1 LFYRKKSGDEDNEDL
16 QRWLLTYA
24 DLITLLLAFFI
35 VMYSM
40 SRVDAGKFKRVT
52 EALSSVL
59 KGPDELF
66 QATVKD
72 ISSELF
78 INRRLKKGDLI
89 VLKKRIDDISRQL
102 GLGMQLSTELQTRGL
117 VIHISE
123 SAFFDLGKAD
133 LKSKAKNILDL
144 ISIQLLKVPNHIRV
158 EGHTD
163 NLPINTPKFPS
174 NWELSTTRATVC
186 LRYLIEKHDFPP
198 ERISALGYAEFRPI
212 TSNKTEQGRAKNRR
226 VDIVVLALEDSFKE
240 PENISGEQV
249 EPQSEVISNGTS
261 QSNSK
266 IQ

>member
-1 LFYRKKSGDEDNEDL
+1 LLYRRRDGDDDDEDL

-40 SRVDAGKFKRVT
+40 SRVDAGKFKMVT

-59 KGPDELF
+59 RGTAEFTAGPAGE
-66 QATVKD
+66 V
-72 ISSELF
+72 SSELF
-78 INRRLKKGDLI
+78 INRCLEKGDLLI
-89 VLKKRIDDISRQL
+89 LKKQIDEISRQL

-123 SAFFDLGKAD
+123 TAFFDLGKAD
-133 LKSKAKNILDL
+133 LKYKAKNILDL

-186 LRYLIEKHDFPP
+186 LRYLIEKHNFPP
-198 ERISALGYAEFRPI
+198 ERISALGYAKYRPI
-212 TSNKTEQGRAKNRR
+212 ASNNTEQGRAKNRR

-240 PENISGEQV
+240 PENLSGESV
-249 EPQSEVISNGTS
+249 EL
-261 QSNSK
+261 K
-266 IQ
+266 

>member
-1 LFYRKKSGDEDNEDL
+1 MLYRRKSGDDDNEDL

-40 SRVDAGKFKRVT
+40 SRVDAGKFKMVT

-59 KGPDELF
+59 KGSVEF
-66 QATVKD
+66 RAATTGN
-72 ISSELF
+72 IPSELL
-78 INRRLKKGDLI
+78 INKRLKKGDLI
-89 VLKKRIDDISRQL
+89 ILKKQIDEISRQL

-123 SAFFDLGKAD
+123 STFFDLGKAD
-133 LKSKAKNILDL
+133 LKLKAKNILDL

-186 LRYLIEKHDFPP
+186 LRYLIEKHNFPP
-198 ERISALGYAEFRPI
+198 ERISALGYAEYRPI
-212 TSNKTEQGRAKNRR
+212 ASNKTEQGRTKNRR
-226 VDIVVLALEDSFKE
+226 VDIVVLALENSFKE
-240 PENISGEQV
+240 PENLSGEPV
-249 EPQSEVISNGTS
+249 EI
-261 QSNSK
+261 
-266 IQ
+266 